1 MSAANPTSPTSPT
14 SPTNPTS
21 PEPTVNSDSDPE
33 IGEGTA
39 KRALMLKRRFLVALP
54 LGIVVM
60 ALSMVSAWQ
69 FPGWQWVVA
78 VAALPVVTY
87 CAWPFHVAAFQA
99 ARHGSTTMD
108 TLVSLGVTV
117 ASCWSYAMLF
127 FGGAGHIGMTMSM
140 SLLPRG
146 IHSDHPSIY
155 FEAATMIVVFLL
167 GGRWAEARMR
177 YRAGDALRELLT
189 LGAKEA
195 TVLRPPV
202 GNFYPAAGDAALTA
216 VDATTS
222 LEAWEEMQIPAS
234 DLQVGDLMLV
244 RAGAKIPADG
254 QVVQGSSAVDNSLLT
269 GESMPEDVNPG
280 SEVTGAAVNTW
291 GSLVVRATRV
301 GKETTLAQISRMVT
315 EAQATKAPIQRL
327 ADTVSS
333 VFVPVIVVLAVL
345 VFVGW
350 LATGHG
356 WTTALTC
363 GVAVLV
369 VACPCALGLA
379 TPTALLVG
387 SGRAAQLGIVIR
399 NAEVLEHTRAID
411 TMVLDKTGTVTTGK
425 VQVDRIILADSQAS
439 TEQVVRVSAAVES
452 GSEHPLAQAIRQY
465 AADRQATVPASTN
478 FMNHPGGGVC
488 AVVDSHLW
496 VLGNPQWFSGHQIE
510 VPVELA
516 EQIQQAQ
523 ASGATVSVLA
533 DAGEATQFAGT
544 GADTTKVQ
552 LDSRE
557 ESSTSNSFSVLDSLP
572 NSETEKSA
580 ATVAKNAA
588 ATLETAA
595 KAATVPEIAAAPTQI
610 RIEMHVGGMTCAAC
624 VRRVEKKLS
633 KLAGVTSSVN
643 LATEMATVVLEREYS
658 DRELEQVVNDA
669 GYQGRVVRREATPAP
684 ASSVLS
690 APGSSSDARTASATE
705 AGANAAAATG
715 CQPNSLTQ
723 NFLQELPQDLRQ
735 ARLAG
740 AIVLRDRIRDDA
752 AEAIQELRQQGI
764 QPVLL
769 TGDNQAAADHVAAQ
783 VGISSAIAQV
793 LPQEKREKVAELQ
806 AGGHQVAMVGDGVND
821 AAALAQASHQGLGI
835 AMGSG
840 TDLAIAVA
848 DITLMRS
855 DLKSVPQAIRISRRT
870 LRTIKGNLFWAF
882 FYNVAMVPLAA
893 AGLLNPML
901 ASAAMAASSVF
912 VVLNSLRLRRCG

>member
-1 MSAANPTSPTSPT
+1 MSTANLTSTKPA
-14 SPTNPTS
+14 
-21 PEPTVNSDSDPE
+21 VNSEPNPE

-60 ALSMVSAWQ
+60 VLSMVPAWQ
-69 FPGWQWVVA
+69 FPAWQWVVA

-99 ARHGSTTMD
+99 ARHASTTMD
-108 TLVSLGVTV
+108 TLVSLGVIV
-117 ASCWSYAMLF
+117 ASYWSYAMLF

-167 GGRWAEARMR
+167 GGRWAEARTR

-189 LGAKEA
+189 LGVKEA
-195 TVLRPPV
+195 TVLRPPAE
-202 GNFYPAAGDAALTA
+202 NFTPATIEAALA
-216 VDATTS
+216 EVDATTS
-222 LEAWEEMQIPAS
+222 LEAWEEVQIPAS
-234 DLQVGDLMLV
+234 DLKVGDLMLV

-333 VFVPVIVVLAVL
+333 VFVPVIIVLALL

-399 NAEVLEHTRAID
+399 NAEALEHTRAID
-411 TMVLDKTGTVTTGK
+411 TVVLDKTGTVTTGK
-425 VQVDRIILADSQAS
+425 VQVTQVIPADSQTRA
-439 TEQVVRVSAAVES
+439 EQVIRVSAAVES

-465 AADRQATVPASTN
+465 AADQHTPVPTSTN

-496 VLGNPQWFSGHQIE
+496 VLGNPQWFSEHQIE
-510 VPVELA
+510 ISTELA
-516 EQIQQAQ
+516 EQIRQAQ

-533 DAGEATQFAGT
+533 DAGEATQFFRTTTAGT
-544 GADTTKVQ
+544 EAGTTKAQ
-552 LDSRE
+552 HDGRE
-557 ESSTSNSFSVLDSLP
+557 ENSTSNTFGIPDSLP

-580 ATVAKNAA
+580 ATVTEKAA
-588 ATLETAA
+588 ATLETAT
-595 KAATVPEIAAAPTQI
+595 KTTTVPGIAVAPIQV
-610 RIEMHVGGMTCAAC
+610 RIDMHVGGMTCAAC
-624 VRRVEKKLS
+624 VRRVEKKLG
-633 KLAGVTSSVN
+633 KLEGVTSSVN
-643 LATEMATVVLEREYS
+643 LATEMATIVLERDYS
-658 DRELEQVVNDA
+658 DRELEKVVNDA
-669 GYQGRVVRREATPAP
+669 GYQGQVVRRETAPNPANNI
-684 ASSVLS
+684 LG
-690 APGSSSDARTASATE
+690 APGSSGAASDASTTKTRASA
-705 AGANAAAATG
+705 ATTTG
-715 CQPNSLTQ
+715 NQPSCLSQ
-723 NFLQELPQDLRQ
+723 NFLPELPQYLRQ

-740 AIVLRDRIRDDA
+740 AIVLRDTIKDDA
-752 AEAIQELRQQGI
+752 AAAIQELQQQGV

-769 TGDNQAAADHVAAQ
+769 TGDNQAAANHVAAQ
-783 VGISSAIAQV
+783 VGISSVFAQV
-793 LPQEKREKVAELQ
+793 LPQEKRAKVAELQ
-806 AGGHQVAMVGDGVND
+806 ADGHQVAMVGDGVND

-848 DITLMRS
+848 DITLIRS

-870 LRTIKGNLFWAF
+870 LRAIKGNLFWAF

-901 ASAAMAASSVF
+901 ASAAMAVSSVF
-912 VVLNSLRLRRCG
+912 VVLNSLRLRRCN

>member
-1 MSAANPTSPTSPT
+1 MPTAN
-14 SPTNPTS
+14 PTNPTN

-39 KRALMLKRRFLVALP
+39 KHALMLKRRFLVALP
-54 LGIVVM
+54 LGILVM
-60 ALSMVSAWQ
+60 VLSMVPAWQ

-117 ASCWSYAMLF
+117 ASCWSYTMLF

-146 IHSDHPSIY
+146 IHSDHSSIY

-167 GGRWAEARMR
+167 GGRWAEARTR

-195 TVLRPPV
+195 TVLRPPA
-202 GNFYPAAGDAALTA
+202 GNFHPAAGDAALAA

-222 LEAWEEMQIPAS
+222 LEAWEEVQIPAS

-301 GKETTLAQISRMVT
+301 GKETMLAQISRMVT

-411 TMVLDKTGTVTTGK
+411 TVVLDKTGTVTTGK
-425 VQVDRIILADSQAS
+425 VQVDRIIPADSQAS
-439 TEQVVRVSAAVES
+439 TEQIMRVSAAVES

-465 AADRQATVPASTN
+465 AADQQATVPSSTN
-478 FMNHPGGGVC
+478 FMNHPGGGVS

-510 VPVELA
+510 IPVELA

-533 DAGEATQFAGT
+533 DAGKATQFAGA
-544 GADTTKVQ
+544 GTTKAQ
-552 LDSRE
+552 PDSRAE
-557 ESSTSNSFSVLDSLP
+557 NSASNSFGVLDSLP

-580 ATVAKNAA
+580 ATVVKNAA

-595 KAATVPEIAAAPTQI
+595 KAATMPEIAAAPTQI
-610 RIEMHVGGMTCAAC
+610 RIEMHVGGMTCATC

-633 KLAGVTSSVN
+633 KLEGVTSSVN

-669 GYQGRVVRREATPAP
+669 GYQGRVVRREATPVP
-684 ASSVLS
+684 ANSVLS

-705 AGANAAAATG
+705 VEAGATAATG
-715 CQPNSLTQ
+715 RQHNSLTQ
-723 NFLQELPQDLRQ
+723 NFLQKLPQDLRQ
-735 ARLAG
+735 AHLAG
-740 AIVLRDRIRDDA
+740 AIVLRDRIKDDA

-769 TGDNQAAADHVAAQ
+769 TGDNQAAANHVAAQ

-912 VVLNSLRLRRCG
+912 VVLNSLRLRRCS

>member
-1 MSAANPTSPTSPT
+1 MPTAN
-14 SPTNPTS
+14 PTNPTN

-60 ALSMVSAWQ
+60 VLSMVPAWQ

-117 ASCWSYAMLF
+117 ASCWSYTMLF

-167 GGRWAEARMR
+167 GGRWAEARTR

-195 TVLRPPV
+195 TVLRPPT
-202 GNFYPAAGDAALTA
+202 GNFYPAAGDAALAA

-222 LEAWEEMQIPAS
+222 LEAWEEVQIPAS

-244 RAGAKIPADG
+244 RAGAKIPTDG

-411 TMVLDKTGTVTTGK
+411 TVVLDKTGTVTTGK
-425 VQVDRIILADSQAS
+425 VQVDRIIPADSQAS
-439 TEQVVRVSAAVES
+439 TEQVMRVSAAVES

-465 AADRQATVPASTN
+465 AADQQATVPSSTN
-478 FMNHPGGGVC
+478 FMNHPGGGVS

-510 VPVELA
+510 IPVELA

-533 DAGEATQFAGT
+533 NAGKATQFAGA
-544 GADTTKVQ
+544 GTTKAQ
-552 LDSRE
+552 PDNRAENSA
-557 ESSTSNSFSVLDSLP
+557 SNSFGVLDSLP
-572 NSETEKSA
+572 NNETEKSA
-580 ATVAKNAA
+580 ATVANNAA

-595 KAATVPEIAAAPTQI
+595 KAATMPEIAAAPTQI

-624 VRRVEKKLS
+624 VRRIEKKLS
-633 KLAGVTSSVN
+633 KLEGVTSSVN

-690 APGSSSDARTASATE
+690 APGSSSDARAASATE
-705 AGANAAAATG
+705 VEASATAATG
-715 CQPNSLTQ
+715 RQHNSLTQ
-723 NFLQELPQDLRQ
+723 NFLQKLPQDLRQ
-735 ARLAG
+735 AHLAG
-740 AIVLRDRIRDDA
+740 AIVLRDRIKDDA

-912 VVLNSLRLRRCG
+912 VVLNSLRLRRCS